1 MGTGTTERFYMLNQ
15 NVPAANT
22 DICSMVTPPYG
33 ITEFSLGSVLL
44 RGPKCGAHIWRKVFY
59 FTFERCSWKEPSCS
73 IRCEVSRGVAY
84 ILSRCG
90 GEDPN
95 AELDFK
101 VRQETRYAVY
111 ETLLKHEVNTST
123 HRNQQQKHHIHQ
135 REEQTVIQWTS
146 TESSHRQSN
155 KVSH

>member
-73 IRCEVSRGVAY
+73 IRYEVSQGVAY

-95 AELDFK
+95 AELNIK
-101 VRQETRYAVY
+101 VIAGNRGVQNTK
-111 ETLLKHEVNTST
+111 TLLNLNTNNTSKQGNIHNSTT
-123 HRNQQQKHHIHQ
+123 HTEEQRNGQQFNEPAQ
-135 REEQTVIQWTS
+135 REVTG
-146 TESSHRQSN
+146 RF
-155 KVSH
+155 K